1 MEDADRAL
9 AEGTVAL
16 SQQARTIAH
25 RVPTPQRHA
34 LETTHDYE
42 AGDSH
47 ELAEAVE
54 SFRRTL
60 QSESIQA
67 LDGSTSTANT
77 RTVRTSREIMSEL
90 RRAYSA
96 GTKVR
101 LHYVD
106 HAGARARD
114 WISIVMMSPSTISA
128 VVEDSGDNLVVQPH
142 RVAALEVP
150 I

>member
-1 MEDADRAL
+1 M
-9 AEGTVAL
+9 
-16 SQQARTIAH
+16 
-25 RVPTPQRHA
+25 
-34 LETTHDYE
+34 
-42 AGDSH
+42 
-47 ELAEAVE
+47 
-54 SFRRTL
+54 
-60 QSESIQA
+60 
-67 LDGSTSTANT
+67 
-77 RTVRTSREIMSEL
+77 
-90 RRAYSA
+90 
-96 GTKVR
+96 R